1 MAVILVL
8 CTFAVFIA
16 IDAILSRKR
25 APQTETATA
34 KPSEAPD
41 VSQEVIDGFHVP
53 AELRYHPGHSWAYR
67 ERKNVIRVGIDEFA
81 SKLAG
86 KIDKIELPKPGHWIR
101 QGQRAWA
108 LFRGEEKA
116 EMLSPVEG
124 EVVEV
129 NPELIHNPA
138 LIHQDP
144 YGKGWLFTVFAPD
157 EESVLRNLLPA
168 EVVGGWMRE
177 TVSRLYAK
185 QPALAG
191 AVAADGGRPADDLAA
206 AIPGASWKELT
217 AEFFLTR

>member
-25 APQTETATA
+25 VPQTETAA
-34 KPSEAPD
+34 SKLSETSD
-41 VSQEVIDGFHVP
+41 VPEDMIDGFRVP
-53 AELRYHPGHSWAYR
+53 VELRYHPGHSWAYR
-67 ERKNVIRVGIDEFA
+67 ERKNVIRVGVDEFA

-86 KIDKIELPKPGHWIR
+86 KIEKIELPKPGHWIR

-108 LFRGEEKA
+108 FFRGEEKA

-129 NPELIHNPA
+129 NQELINNPA

-168 EVVGGWMRE
+168 EVVGSWMRE
-177 TVSRLYAK
+177 TVARLYAK
-185 QPALAG
+185 QPTLAG
-191 AVAADGGRPADDLAA
+191 AVAADGGRPSDDLAS